1 MGSES
6 KEEQMSKDQQL
17 FDLINSYRETE
28 GVAPLDWVA
37 EVAMAAQHHSE
48 DMAEFDFFDHKTVQS
63 SFYPVGSHGEDR
75 MAQEGYEIG
84 TWAENIAC
92 GQGTAEETLEAWQQS
107 QGHNEILLYEGYRVI
122 GIGMAEGSTECSP
135 YWTADFAAAQYT
147 KSLVAGAHI
156 ARREQLT
163 TSSMRRVSLLQA

>member
-6 KEEQMSKDQQL
+6 KEERMSKDQQL

-28 GVAPLDWVA
+28 GVASLGWVA

-48 DMAEFDFFDHKTVQS
+48 DMAEFDFFDHTTEQS
-63 SFYPVGSHGEDR
+63 SFYPVGSHAGHR

-84 TWAENIAC
+84 TWAETIAC

-107 QGHNEILLYEGYRVI
+107 QGHNEILLYEGYQVI

-135 YWTADFAAAQYT
+135 YWTADFAAAQDIE
-147 KSLVAGAHI
+147 SLAAEVHI

-163 TSSMRRVSLLQA
+163 SSMRVSSL

>member
-1 MGSES
+1 
-6 KEEQMSKDQQL
+6 MSKDQQL

-28 GVAPLDWVA
+28 GVAPLDCVP

-63 SFYPVGSHGEDR
+63 SFYAVGSHGEDR

-84 TWAENIAC
+84 TWAKNIAC
-92 GQGTAEETLEAWQQS
+92 GQGTVEETLAWQQS

-122 GIGMAEGSTECSP
+122 GIGMAEGSTECSR
-135 YWTADFAAAQYT
+135 TGQQILLLRRIQRA
-147 KSLVAGAHI
+147 SLPRPKLLGG
-156 ARREQLT
+156 
-163 TSSMRRVSLLQA
+163 SSLHHL

>member
-1 MGSES
+1 
-6 KEEQMSKDQQL
+6 MSKDQQL

-135 YWTADFAAAQYT
+135 YWTADFAAAQDT
-147 KSLVAGAHI
+147 KSLAAEAQI
-156 ARREQLT
+156 ARREQL

>member
-1 MGSES
+1 
-6 KEEQMSKDQQL
+6 
-17 FDLINSYRETE
+17 
-28 GVAPLDWVA
+28 
-37 EVAMAAQHHSE
+37 
-48 DMAEFDFFDHKTVQS
+48 
-63 SFYPVGSHGEDR
+63 